1 MIKGLLAVIVV
12 VPLAAWFLAP
22 PAARPLSPMPP
33 GVTAVPVRGAI
44 HIHTRRSDGDGTGT
58 VDEVAA
64 AAAAAGLKFI
74 ILTDHGDAT
83 REVDAPQYRG
93 GVLAIDAVEI
103 STDGGHVVA
112 LGLSRS
118 PYPLAGEPRDV
129 LDDVARLG
137 GFALAAHPGSVKPE
151 LGWTDWDA
159 PFAGLEWLNADSEWR
174 DESKWLLARLLFS
187 YPVRRAESVAMLL
200 DRPEEVLRRWD
211 AATLDRKLVAVAAAD
226 AHARVGLR
234 TVGEPYDGGASI
246 HIPTYEDSFRA
257 FSISLPNVV
266 LTGEAP
272 ADAAAVI
279 AAIRAGHV
287 YSTID
292 AVGGA
297 AVLSFTATSSEGTAT
312 GGDDLPAAS
321 PITLRVQVQAPADA
335 DIVLLENGAPAAT
348 ARGASLEHM
357 AGPERAVYRVEV
369 QLPGSPGQPPV
380 PWIVSNPIYV
390 GRPAPAPVAPAPG
403 ATTSAPLTAPASVA
417 VQYSNGPATGWTIE
431 KSQSSLGAVDV
442 VPAVPGTQVSFRYA
456 LGGTQSGSP
465 FAALVMPAGS
475 ELAGSNR
482 LMFMARSDRPM
493 RMSVQLRVPNG
504 PEGERWHRSIYLDTT
519 PRPFTIAVDDL
530 RPRGA
535 TSQPR
540 PDLSAVQSVLFVV
553 DTVNA
558 EIGASGQVW
567 IDDVRYGRGP

>member
-1 MIKGLLAVIVV
+1 MIKALLALIVAL
-12 VPLAAWFLAP
+12 PLAAWFLAP
-22 PAARPLSPMPP
+22 PAARALAPLPS
-33 GVTAVPVRGAI
+33 GLTASPVRGAI
-44 HIHTRRSDGDGTGT
+44 HIHTRRSDGTGT

-64 AAAAAGLKFI
+64 AAAAAGLTFI
-74 ILTDHGDAT
+74 ILTDHGDGT
-83 REVDAPQYRG
+83 REVDPPQYRR

-118 PYPLAGEPRDV
+118 PYPLTGEPRDV
-129 LDDVARLG
+129 LDDIERLG
-137 GFALAAHPGSVKPE
+137 GFTLAAHPGSVKPE
-151 LGWTDWDA
+151 LRWTDWDA
-159 PFAGLEWLNADSEWR
+159 PIAGLEWLNADSEWR
-174 DESKWLLARLLFS
+174 DESKWLLARTLFS
-187 YPVRRAESVAMLL
+187 YPVRKAESLAMLL
-200 DRPEEVLRRWD
+200 DRPDEVLRRWD
-211 AATLDRKLVAVAAAD
+211 TLTLEGKLVAVAAAD

-257 FSISLPNVV
+257 FSISLPDVV

-272 ADAAAVI
+272 ADQVAVI

-292 AVGGA
+292 AVGGPA
-297 AVLSFTATSSEGTAT
+297 AMSFTATSGQGKAA
-312 GGDDLPAAS
+312 GGDDLLAAS
-321 PITLRVQVQAPADA
+321 PITLRAQVQAPSDA
-335 DIVLLENGAPAAT
+335 EIVLLRNGAPAAT

-369 QLPGSPGQPPV
+369 QLPGSPGQPPI

-390 GRPAPAPVAPAPG
+390 GRPAPAPAAPAPG
-403 ATTSAPLTAPASVA
+403 ATTSVRPTTPANVA

-431 KSQSSLGAVDV
+431 KSPSSLGAVDV
-442 VPAVPGTQVSFRYA
+442 VPAVPGTQIAFRYA

-465 FAALVMPAGS
+465 FAALVMPAGAGLS
-475 ELAGSNR
+475 GSNR
-482 LMFMARSDRPM
+482 LMFMGRSDRPM
-493 RMSVQLRVPNG
+493 RLSVQLRVPKL
-504 PEGERWHRSIYLDTT
+504 PAGERWHRSIYLDTM
-519 PRPFTIAVDDL
+519 PRQFTINVDDL

-558 EIGASGQVW
+558 DIGASGQVW

>member
-1 MIKGLLAVIVV
+1 MIKGLLAIIVAI
-12 VPLAAWFLAP
+12 PLAAWLLAP
-22 PAARPLSPMPP
+22 PAARPLTPLPS
-33 GVTAVPVRGAI
+33 GLAASPVRGAI
-44 HIHTRRSDGDGTGT
+44 HIHTSRSDGTGT
-58 VDEVAA
+58 VDQVAT
-64 AAAAAGLKFI
+64 AAAAAGLKFV

-83 REVDAPQYRG
+83 READQPQYRR

-118 PYPLAGEPRDV
+118 PYPLTGEPRDV

-137 GFALAAHPGSVKPE
+137 GFVLAAHPGSAKPE
-151 LGWTDWDA
+151 LAWTEWDA
-159 PFAGLEWLNADSEWR
+159 PIAGLEWLNTDSEWR
-174 DESKWLLARLLFS
+174 DESKWLLARTLFS
-187 YPVRRAESVAMLL
+187 YPVRKAESLAMLL

-211 AATLDRKLVAVAAAD
+211 TLTLERKLVAVAAAD

-234 TVGEPYDGGASI
+234 TVGEPYDRGASI

-257 FSISLPNVV
+257 FSVSLPDVV
-266 LTGEAP
+266 LTGDAP
-272 ADAAAVI
+272 ADAAAVL

-292 AVGGA
+292 ALGGSA
-297 AVLSFTATSSEGTAT
+297 ALSFTATNGQGMAS

-321 PITLRVQVQAPADA
+321 PVTLRAHVQAPADA
-335 DIVLLENGAPAAT
+335 EIVLLKNGAPAAT
-348 ARGASLEHM
+348 ARGGSLEHM

-369 QLPGSPGQPPV
+369 QLPGSPGAPAV

-390 GRPAPAPVAPAPG
+390 GLPTPAPVTLAPG
-403 ATTSAPLTAPASVA
+403 AATPVRPAADANVA

-431 KSQSSLGAVDV
+431 KSPSSLGAVDV
-442 VPAVPGTQVSFRYA
+442 VPAVPGTQLSFRYA

-465 FAALVMPAGS
+465 FAALVMPAGAA
-475 ELAGSNR
+475 LAGSHR
-482 LMFMARSDRPM
+482 VMFMGRSDRPM
-493 RMSVQLRVPNG
+493 RLSVQLRVPNG
-504 PEGERWHRSIYLDTT
+504 PAGERWHRSIYLDTT
-519 PRPFTIAVDDL
+519 PRQFTIDVDDL

-535 TSQPR
+535 TTQPR

-567 IDDVRYGRGP
+567 LDDVRYGR

>member
-1 MIKGLLAVIVV
+1 MIKALLAIIVAL
-12 VPLAAWFLAP
+12 PLAAWLLAP
-22 PAARPLSPMPP
+22 PVARAPAPLPSGLAAS
-33 GVTAVPVRGAI
+33 PVRGAI
-44 HIHTRRSDGDGTGT
+44 HIHTRRSDGTGT

-64 AAAAAGLKFI
+64 AAAAAGLTFI
-74 ILTDHGDAT
+74 ILTDHGDGT
-83 REVDAPQYRG
+83 REVDPPQYRR

-118 PYPLAGEPRDV
+118 PYPLTGEPRDV
-129 LDDVARLG
+129 LDDIERLG
-137 GFALAAHPGSVKPE
+137 GFTLAAHPGSVKPE
-151 LGWTDWDA
+151 LRWTDWDA
-159 PFAGLEWLNADSEWR
+159 PIAGLEWLNTDSEWR
-174 DESKWLLARLLFS
+174 DESKWLLLRILFT
-187 YPVRRAESVAMLL
+187 YPVRRVESLATLL
-200 DRPEEVLRRWD
+200 DRPDEVLRRWD
-211 AATLDRKLVAVAAAD
+211 TLNLDRKLVAVAAAD

-234 TVGEPYDGGASI
+234 TVGEPYDSGASI

-257 FSISLPNVV
+257 FSIALPDVV
-266 LTGEAP
+266 LAGA
-272 ADAAAVI
+272 AAVDAMAVI

-292 AVGGA
+292 AVGGPA
-297 AVLSFTATSSEGTAT
+297 AMSFTATSGQGKAA

-321 PITLRVQVQAPADA
+321 PITLLAQVQAPADA
-335 DIVLLENGAPAAT
+335 EIVLLKNGAPAAT

-369 QLPGSPGQPPV
+369 QLPGSPGQPPI

-390 GRPAPAPVAPAPG
+390 GRPVPAPATPAPG
-403 ATTSAPLTAPASVA
+403 ATTSARPTTPANVA
-417 VQYSNGPATGWTIE
+417 VQYGNGPATGWTIE
-431 KSQSSLGAVDV
+431 KSLSSLGAVDV
-442 VPAVPGTQVSFRYA
+442 VPAVPGTQLSFRYA

-475 ELAGSNR
+475 GLAGSNR
-482 LMFMARSDRPM
+482 LMFMGRSDRPM
-493 RMSVQLRVPNG
+493 RLSVQLRVPNG
-504 PEGERWHRSIYLDTT
+504 PAGERWHRSIYLDTM
-519 PRPFTIAVDDL
+519 PRQFTINVDDL

-558 EIGASGQVW
+558 DIGASGQVW
-567 IDDVRYGRGP
+567 IDEVRYGR